1 MLHVQA
7 EPLQTICAPSSDFV
21 VFQLLLYECEL
32 LLCQGGW
39 HMHQWIF
46 FLDFTQVP
54 KHICDQSHSGRL
66 TPYYTKY
73 KMVARNTKPFVVVS
87 GLA

>member
-21 VFQLLLYECEL
+21 EFQLVLYVCEF

-39 HMHQWIF
+39 HMHQWIS
-46 FLDFTQVP
+46 FLHFTQVAKNIYVIRGTLDDSLHMILLIP
-54 KHICDQSHSGRL
+54 
-66 TPYYTKY
+66 TY
-73 KMVARNTKPFVVVS
+73 N
-87 GLA
+87 

>member
-21 VFQLLLYECEL
+21 EFQLVLYVCEF

-39 HMHQWIF
+39 HMHQWIS
-46 FLDFTQVP
+46 FLHFTQVS
-54 KHICDQSHSGRL
+54 KTH
-66 TPYYTKY
+66 
-73 KMVARNTKPFVVVS
+73 M
-87 GLA
+87 